1 MRYFIKGSKN
11 QVNFIMEFLNI
22 YSFTHFEVNKL
33 NFITPSIVNVLFKYF
48 RSDKI
53 ELINLKMVE

>member
-22 YSFTHFEVNKL
+22 YSFTHFEVSKL
-33 NFITPSIVNVLFKYF
+33 NFTTPSIIYL
-48 RSDKI
+48 
-53 ELINLKMVE
+53 LIK